1 MSWDPADKAK
11 RNSESTLKADRHPR
25 PAFLIALTMQL
36 PAMAALDSI
45 RTSRALYTHRKPMRA
60 SFSLVLLAIAAPVLL
75 GAQTQTKPPTHAA
88 MSSKKLTP
96 EEVQKS
102 AIVIDTH
109 ADTPQRFLDENFD
122 LGDPLNGGNFNLES
136 ARKGNLGA
144 EFFSIWVEPT
154 LYKGHYA
161 RRTLELIDSVKLQV
175 AKHPDQMEF
184 VTSAAGIEQAHRDHK
199 LGTLMG
205 IEGGHSIE
213 DSLALLRQYYALGV
227 RYMTLTWMNSNGWAD
242 SSGDADDT
250 SVAHTKEGL
259 SEFGKDVVYEMNRLG
274 MMVDISHVSDKTF
287 YRTLV
292 ITRAPV
298 IASHSAARALCDA
311 PRNMTDDM
319 LRAVARSGGPD
330 SKGGVVQVNF
340 YSGFISQKYR
350 NAMKAMQPEID
361 REIQAYKDKVK
372 AEGGEPKYEEISK
385 IQKAAADRIPRPPL
399 SDLIDHIDHIAKVA
413 GVDHVGLGSD
423 FDGVSGQLPEGLDSP
438 ADLPKITASLM
449 ARGYSAED
457 CRKILGGN
465 LLRVFKEVEAVSK
478 QLQAEDRPRI
488 TEKQPVAKP

>member
-1 MSWDPADKAK
+1 M
-11 RNSESTLKADRHPR
+11 RNHPSLALLALCF
-25 PAFLIALTMQL
+25 PFLL
-36 PAMAALDSI
+36 AAQAGNPTHSSSPMK
-45 RTSRALYTHRKPMRA
+45 SRA
-60 SFSLVLLAIAAPVLL
+60 I
-75 GAQTQTKPPTHAA
+75 
-88 MSSKKLTP
+88 TP

-109 ADTPQRFLDENFD
+109 ADTPQRFLDEHFD
-122 LGDPLNGGNFNLES
+122 LGDPLNGGNFNLET
-136 ARKGNLGA
+136 AREGNLGA

-154 LYKGHYA
+154 LYKEHYA
-161 RRTLELIDSVKLQV
+161 RRTLELIDAVKQQV
-175 AKHPDQMEF
+175 AKHSDQMEF
-184 VTSAAGIEQAHRDHK
+184 VTTAAGIVQAHRDHK
-199 LGTLMG
+199 IAVLMG

-227 RYMTLTWMNSNGWAD
+227 RYMTLTWSNSNGWAD
-242 SSGDADDT
+242 SSGDADDPN
-250 SVAHTKEGL
+250 VPHTKEGL
-259 SEFGKDVVYEMNRLG
+259 TEFGKDVVYEMNRLG

-292 ITRAPV
+292 ISRAPV
-298 IASHSAARALCDA
+298 IASHSSARALCDA

-350 NAMKAMQPEID
+350 DAMTAMQPEID
-361 REIQAYKDKVK
+361 KEVQAYKDKVK
-372 AEGGEPKYEEISK
+372 AEGKEPSDDEISK
-385 IQKAAADRIPRPPL
+385 IQRAAADRIPRPPL

-423 FDGVSGQLPEGLDSP
+423 FDGVSEQLPEGLDSP
-438 ADLPKITASLM
+438 ADLPKITAALM

-478 QLQAEDRPRI
+478 QLQTEERPRI
-488 TEKQPVAKP
+488 TDKQPFEKK